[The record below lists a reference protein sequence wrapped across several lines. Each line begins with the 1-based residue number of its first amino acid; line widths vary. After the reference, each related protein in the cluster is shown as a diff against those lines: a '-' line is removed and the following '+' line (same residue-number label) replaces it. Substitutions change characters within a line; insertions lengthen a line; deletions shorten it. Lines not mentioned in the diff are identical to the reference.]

1 MNSNR
6 RKNRR
11 DFSNLRF
18 GASVIAM
25 SVMAAGIT
33 GTAFAQTAPATTTA
47 TTPADKGTEVVVVG
61 VRRSLKT
68 SQQIKKDADTVVDSI
83 TATDIGAFPDKSVA
97 EALQRVAGITVSRFA
112 ATSDTAHYSAE
123 PSGVLVRGLT
133 QVRSEFNGRDTFSAN
148 SSRGLDWGDVSPEL
162 MAGVDSYK
170 NLTADMIEG
179 GLAGTI
185 DLRTRLPFDSKGQI
199 IAVSAD
205 ASYNENGN
213 KTTPDLSGIYT
224 NRWDTSLG
232 EFGLMVNGAASDVQT
247 RSEGVQE
254 GRAGVFA
261 PSVFGTSGD
270 VYIPT
275 TVAYHDN
282 NYNRK
287 RTGIAAAGQWQN
299 HDHTMV
305 ATLQYNETSYD
316 NSWKENIVTG
326 DFFGTWQDPISTV
339 FTSPYVA
346 APNTGTA
353 PFTFNGQGEFQN
365 GTIGSDYYGQTG
377 IVGLPSPA
385 TPEIASCNSW
395 TPPPSGAAPSEATC
409 GRLASGLT
417 TSTRFA
423 DTKEQTQDLSANF
436 KWDVTDRLH
445 TQFDVQYVTST
456 VHNYDMTADLLTYQ
470 NIDLNTSGKYPTMTF
485 SAPENV
491 TLQAG
496 GLTNPNN
503 YRYND
508 LMDHTED
515 DKGHEISSRFD
526 VQYQFAGDGW
536 LNTLKAGVRYADR
549 EQEVMWST
557 YNWGGI
563 QSVWSGQNA
572 NAFITGPAYPQDVY
586 GVHSFGNSLLGGGLL
601 SSNSFVFIDM
611 NAVKDRTDFANAE
624 SGNGWTALCKRPD
637 LIPGTCYQE
646 SEVNHVSEKTDAA
659 YAMLKFGGKDKV
671 IFGNITLDGNIG
683 VRWVQTTD
691 VSSGYVQDPTNA
703 WYQQG
708 TAADPG
714 PLPCTTTGPM
724 AQPDAPGCLEGT
736 PGAVDLNNAIA
747 FSTGAN
753 SPLSS
758 KAVHI
763 NTLPSLNLKFGI
775 TDKWIIRFAASEGLS
790 RPDMGLLKNYV
801 NISNP
806 TISTAVNCAQIQA
819 CTGTAPNITDYNP
832 EFTAQAGNP
841 RLKSTTAD
849 QYDLTAEDY
858 FASDGYFSFDLFY
871 KKFHNYIE
879 TGKFGEAITNN
890 GVTENV
896 VVEGPVNEDGASVK
910 GFEVSFQRFFDFLPG
925 YFSGL
930 GVQANY
936 THVVQNGVNNTG
948 LTEVSGNGSETPVS
962 SASGLG
968 QDLDSINPHAL
979 EGLSPDSFNVI
990 AMYEK
995 GPWAAR
1001 LAYNWRSQYL
1011 VSTLDCCVG
1020 LPIWQKQQGL
1030 LDGSIRYKITNNVEV
1045 NIEGTNILGSDTR
1058 LDQQVQGDTAAT
1070 PGAPRVLV
1078 PDAWFKNDRRF
1089 QFGIRLK
1096 Y

>member
-6 RKNRR
+6 RKNRS

-47 TTPADKGTEVVVVG
+47 APADKGTEVVVVG

-112 ATSDTAHYSAE
+112 ATTDTAHFSAE
-123 PSGVLVRGLT
+123 PSSVLVRGLT

-170 NLTADMIEG
+170 NITADMIEG

-185 DLRTRLPFDSKGQI
+185 DLRTRLPFDSKGQV
-199 IAVSAD
+199 IALSAD
-205 ASYNENGN
+205 AAYNENGN

-232 EFGLMVNGAASDVQT
+232 EFGLMLNGAASDVQT

-254 GRAGVFA
+254 GRDGVFA
-261 PSVFGTSGD
+261 PSVFGTTGNT
-270 VYIPT
+270 YIPT

-299 HDHTMV
+299 HDHTML

-326 DFFGTWQDPISTV
+326 DFFATWEDPVTTV
-339 FTSPYVA
+339 FNTPYTL

-353 PFTFNGQGEFQN
+353 PFTFGSNGQFMS
-365 GTIGSDYYGQTG
+365 GTPGSDYFGQTG
-377 IVGLPSPA
+377 VVGTGTG
-385 TPEIASCNSW
+385 TPEIASCNAW
-395 TPPPSGAAPSEATC
+395 TPAPSGAAGSEATC
-409 GRLASGLT
+409 GRLAAGVT
-417 TSTRFA
+417 TSTRYA
-423 DTKEQTQDLSANF
+423 DTKEQTEDESFNF
-436 KWDVTDRLH
+436 KWDVTDRLK
-445 TQFDVQYVTST
+445 TNFDVQYVFST
-456 VHNYDMTADLLTYQ
+456 VHDYDMTADLETYQ
-470 NIDLNTSGKYPTMTF
+470 NIALNMSGKYPTMTF

-491 TLQAG
+491 TLQPG

-526 VQYQFAGDGW
+526 VAYQFAGDGW
-536 LNTLKAGVRYADR
+536 LNSLKAGVRYADR
-549 EQEVMWST
+549 EQEIMWSN
-557 YNWGGI
+557 YNWGGL
-563 QSVWSGQNA
+563 QSVWSNPNP
-572 NAFITGPAYPQDVY
+572 NAFITSSAYPQDVY
-586 GVHSFGNSLLGGGLL
+586 GVHNFGNNLLGGGLL

-611 NAVKDRTDFANAE
+611 NAVKDRTNFANALTA
-624 SGNGWTALCKRPD
+624 STGNGGGWTALCNRTG

-646 SEVNHVSEKTDAA
+646 SEVNHVSEKTTAA

-671 IFGNITLDGNIG
+671 LFGNITLDGNIG
-683 VRWVQTTD
+683 VRWVQTVDTSTGF
-691 VSSGYVQDPTNA
+691 VQIPASSTWTSTLSCDPTM
-703 WYQQG
+703 QV
-708 TAADPG
+708 DS
-714 PLPCTTTGPM
+714 
-724 AQPDAPGCLEGT
+724 PGCLLGT
-736 PGAVDLNNAIA
+736 PSATNLNNAVT
-747 FSTGAN
+747 FDGAGGGE
-753 SPLSS
+753 PLST
-758 KAVHI
+758 KATHI
-763 NTLPSLNLKFGI
+763 NTLPSLNMKFGL
-775 TDKWIIRFAASEGLS
+775 TDKWLIRFAASEGLS
-790 RPDMGLLKNYV
+790 RPDMGYLKNYLS
-801 NISNP
+801 IAAP
-806 TISTAVNCAQIQA
+806 STSSATNCVQIGA
-819 CTGTAPNITDYNP
+819 CTKNGSGTITDYEP

-841 RLKSTTAD
+841 NLKSTTAD
-849 QYDLTAEDY
+849 QFDLTAEDY

-871 KKFHNYIE
+871 KKFHNYIQ
-879 TGKFGEAITNN
+879 TGKFAESITNN
-890 GVTENV
+890 GVTEDV
-896 VVEGPVNEDGASVK
+896 VVTGPVNDAGAAVK

-936 THVVQNGVNNTG
+936 THLSQTGVNNSE

-962 SASGLG
+962 SASNLG
-968 QDLDSINPHAL
+968 ENVDSINPHAL
-979 EGLSPDSFNVI
+979 EGMSNDSYNLI

-1011 VSTLDCCVG
+1011 LTSLDCCVG

-1030 LDGSIRYKITNNVEV
+1030 LDGSIRYKVDSNIEV
-1045 NIEGTNILGSDTR
+1045 SLEGTNILGSDTR
-1058 LDQQVQGDTAAT
+1058 LMQQVAGDTAET
-1070 PGAPRVLV
+1070 PGAPRVLM

-1089 QFGIRLK
+1089 QIGIRLK

>member
-1 MNSNR
+1 
-6 RKNRR
+6 
-11 DFSNLRF
+11 
-18 GASVIAM
+18 M

-47 TTPADKGTEVVVVG
+47 APADKGTEVVVVG

-112 ATSDTAHYSAE
+112 ATSDTAHFSAE

-185 DLRTRLPFDSKGQI
+185 DLRTRVPFDSKGQV

-224 NRWDTSLG
+224 NRWDTSIG
-232 EFGLMVNGAASDVQT
+232 EFGLMLNGAASDVQT
-247 RSEGVQE
+247 RSEGILE
-254 GRAGVFA
+254 GRDGVFA
-261 PSVFGTSGD
+261 PSVFGTAGNT
-270 VYIPT
+270 YIPT
-275 TVAYHDN
+275 TVSYHDN
-282 NYNRK
+282 NYTRK
-287 RTGIAAAGQWQN
+287 RTGVAAAAQWQN
-299 HDHTMV
+299 HDHTML
-305 ATLQYNETSYD
+305 ATVQYNETSYD

-326 DFFGTWQDPISTV
+326 DFFGTWQDPVSTV

-346 APNTGTA
+346 APNTGTS

-365 GTIGSDYYGQTG
+365 GTIGSDYFGQTG
-377 IVGLPSPA
+377 IVGLPNPA
-385 TPEIASCNSW
+385 TPEIASCNGW
-395 TPPPSGAAPSEATC
+395 TPPASGAAPSEATC

-417 TSTRFA
+417 TSTRYA
-423 DTKEQTQDLSANF
+423 DTKEQTQDFSANF
-436 KWDVTDRLH
+436 KWDLTDRLK
-445 TQFDVQYVTST
+445 TNFDVQYVSST
-456 VHNYDMTADLLTYQ
+456 VHNYDMTADLETYA
-470 NIDLNTSGKYPTMTF
+470 NIDLNTSGKYPTMSF

-491 TLQAG
+491 TLQPG
-496 GLTNPNN
+496 GLTNPSN

-526 VQYQFAGDGW
+526 VAYQFAGDGW
-536 LNTLKAGVRYADR
+536 LNTLKAGVRYSDR
-549 EQEVMWST
+549 EQTVMWST
-557 YNWGGI
+557 YNWGGL

-572 NAFITGPAYPQDVY
+572 NAFITGPEYAQDVY
-586 GVHSFGNSLLGGGLL
+586 GVHNFGQSLLGGGLL
-601 SSNSFVFIDM
+601 SSNSFVFVDM
-611 NAVKDRTDFANAE
+611 NAIKDRTDFANAM
-624 SGNGWTALCKRPD
+624 SGFGWTALCDRTGN
-637 LIPGTCYQE
+637 IPGTCYQQ

-671 IFGNITLDGNIG
+671 LFGNITLDGNIG

-691 VSSGYVQDPTNA
+691 VSSGYVQDPTTL

-708 TAADPG
+708 TVTNPG
-714 PLPCTTTGPM
+714 ALPCVLTGPN
-724 AQPDAPGCLEGT
+724 AQPADDQPGCLEGT
-736 PGAVDLNNAIA
+736 PDAVDLNNAIA
-747 FSTGAN
+747 FSNGGDSA
-753 SPLSS
+753 LST

-763 NTLPSLNLKFGI
+763 NTLPALNLKFGI
-775 TDKWIIRFAASEGLS
+775 TDKWIVRFAASEGLS

-806 TISTAVNCAQIQA
+806 TL
-819 CTGTAPNITDYNP
+819 TAPAQCQANGGCSVNASGQIVDYNP

-841 RLKSTTAD
+841 KLKSTTAD

-858 FASDGYFSFDLFY
+858 FSSDGYFSFDLFY

-879 TGKFGEAITNN
+879 TGKFAEDVTNN
-890 GVTENV
+890 GVTEPV
-896 VVEGPVNEDGASVK
+896 VVEGPINEAGASVK
-910 GFEVSFQRFFDFLPG
+910 GFEVSYQRFFDFLPG

-936 THVVQNGVNNTG
+936 THLSQSGVNNTN

-979 EGLSPDSFNVI
+979 EGMSNDSYNVI

-1011 VSTLDCCVG
+1011 VTTLDCCVG

-1045 NIEGTNILGSDTR
+1045 SLEGTNILGSNTVTE
-1058 LDQQVQGDTAAT
+1058 QQVAGDTTAT
-1070 PGAPRVLV
+1070 PGAPRVLM
-1078 PDAWFKNDRRF
+1078 PDGWFKNDRRF
-1089 QFGIRLK
+1089 QVGIRLK